1 MHRPKPKLSQL
12 KTPLL
17 FPQTMDSTYSSAT
30 HIHKH
35 SEITDSESEQQNRA
49 TAEALYKSLAA
60 GRTDGVAKFLAGDL
74 EWWFHGPPHCQY
86 MMRVLTGES
95 SHGEFRFEPR
105 SITAIGDSVIVA
117 EGWEGAQVYWVHVWT
132 LKDGLITQ
140 FREYFNTWLVVT
152 DLRRS
157 AWQEVRLDG
166 LTVWR
171 SHPRDLFHRS
181 LPAIVLAL

>member
-1 MHRPKPKLSQL
+1 
-12 KTPLL
+12 
-17 FPQTMDSTYSSAT
+17 MDSISTSSAP
-30 HIHKH
+30 ILKH
-35 SEITDSESEQQNRA
+35 TQIALSETEQRNRA
-49 TAEALYKSLAA
+49 TAETLYKSLAT
-60 GRTDGVAKFLAGDL
+60 GRTHAVAKFLAPDL

-86 MMRVLTGES
+86 MMRVLTGDS

-105 SITAIGDSVIVA
+105 SITAIGDSVVVA

-152 DLRRS
+152 DLRQP
-157 AWQEVRLDG
+157 AWEEIRHDG

-171 SHPRDLFHRS
+171 SQPRDLFHRS